1 MGLSELLIAQ
11 IFKAVDDEITKQV
24 NYKISKFADLV
35 SKRHGIPLKL
45 LMEDMAKTNGMKP
58 SSSEPDVCMGIVKG
72 GNRCK
77 RRGIHNG
84 FCGWHLNQK
93 KEKEAR
99 IEMTAMQSPVEQIK
113 HTHPIG
119 KPLFLVGCPACARQQ
134 PPQEKLLIG
143 I

>member
-1 MGLSELLIAQ
+1 MGLSEIVIAQ
-11 IFKAVDDEITKQV
+11 VFKAVEDEINKQV
-24 NYKISKFADLV
+24 NYKLSKFAEVV

-45 LMEDMAKTNGMKP
+45 LLEDMIKTSCSKM
-58 SSSEPDVCMGIVKG
+58 SSSEHDVCMGIVKG

-77 RRGIHNG
+77 RRGIHDG

-99 IEMTAMQSPVEQIK
+99 IVAEQPKVEQIK

-119 KPLFLVGCPACARQQ
+119 KPLFLVSCPACARQQ
-134 PPQEKLLIG
+134 KPQEKLLIG